1 MSDMYTLQGPTEWR
15 TNRSVLSYS
24 SLKVL
29 ERCPLQWQL
38 ERSRYGD
45 FERFPS
51 KPSEATEVGTIVHEV
66 LEVLFKAL
74 KEVGFPKR
82 RSPAFREV
90 LKTLKPLTFIE
101 KKLTHLQTTLQNHP
115 RGRGVVIRKTP
126 HEVFRE
132 CARLF
137 QEHYQHAELRSLSS
151 QAHRALQ
158 KNTTKEQ
165 NPRRDRASSLVHR
178 LQRERSL
185 SEVYLEHPNIP
196 ICGYVDVIYK
206 EGEEVVIADYKTG
219 KVHDTHKEQVMLYC
233 LLWWS
238 CTGVVPARAEI
249 YYLNETR
256 CWGVDV
262 ETLITMED
270 EISIKVAHYLEV
282 VSSVPALSLKNDM
295 CSWCDVR
302 QYCDTYWMDI
312 SSTKESKDVEVQVQA
327 LRGGYG
333 FTGKLVNGEDCAVVY
348 AKDFPGVSF
357 ALEEGVFLRI
367 TGGQRDEGDI
377 VLRRWSEVF
386 LTKHS
391 IAQI

>member
-238 CTGVVPARAEI
+238 
-249 YYLNETR
+249 
-256 CWGVDV
+256 
-262 ETLITMED
+262 
-270 EISIKVAHYLEV
+270 
-282 VSSVPALSLKNDM
+282 
-295 CSWCDVR
+295 
-302 QYCDTYWMDI
+302 
-312 SSTKESKDVEVQVQA
+312 
-327 LRGGYG
+327 
-333 FTGKLVNGEDCAVVY
+333 
-348 AKDFPGVSF
+348 
-357 ALEEGVFLRI
+357 
-367 TGGQRDEGDI
+367 
-377 VLRRWSEVF
+377 
-386 LTKHS
+386 
-391 IAQI
+391 